1 MYSHTR
7 SPKLVSLGRA
17 MRQIVT
23 LFAMFAGSFTA
34 FAQTSATV
42 TGRITDQNGSAVVK
56 AAAELT
62 NIKTNTTV
70 KVSTNGDGYF
80 QFPPEEPG
88 PYIMHVH
95 SDTFADYTVTNVVLE
110 VGGTRSIDV
119 VLRPA
124 EATQAVTVQA
134 SAPELVVD
142 QADRGNVVESEFVQN
157 LPLNLR
163 NPFQLVNI
171 TQGVTP
177 YSIGSGTDET
187 SAVLVSSYRINGGK
201 LFTNENLLDGAI
213 NAINA
218 LNAVTVTPTVD
229 AVQEFKVLTT
239 AYQPE
244 YGHTSGAVISFAT
257 KSGGNAYHGS
267 VWEYLR
273 NSVLDANGFNANAA
287 RQAKPHFERNQFGY
301 ALGGPVVIPRLYDGH
316 NKTFFYSTYEGLRQ
330 SQAGSFTGTVPTS
343 LERVGDFSQTR
354 DTNGNLIV
362 IYDPRTTR
370 LDPTAPPGSI
380 QYIRDPFPGNKILQ
394 NLDTTGM
401 NILKAYPLPNQA
413 GQGASSV
420 NNFFSNSPSSTSLNN
435 VHLRI
440 DHKLTE
446 RDNIFGRFEWVR
458 RIITN
463 PDPYGNQLSPE
474 NGNEQLPGYAAMVQH
489 SHVFGGST
497 VFVHHLSYFHSQTT
511 RVPASDGFNPSN
523 LGFNSNVLPAGNH
536 LSFPN
541 VTATRLSQIGPSGA
555 YEFIPGTTIEYA
567 ASISHLAGKHSFK
580 AGFDYRHYYLS
591 IELPSLLTVT
601 AASNFTGGPNPQ
613 APIGTTGSGAADLLL
628 GTGTVSSGY
637 SPTTDYTHPYYAA
650 YVGDTYR
657 ITPKLT
663 VNYGLRYSIEP
674 AEIEK
679 NNMFIYLDLTTRN
692 PVSDQVSS
700 LGTLTGGPGFV
711 GTNGIGRRVQIAN
724 KTNLDP
730 RFGLTYQFDDK
741 TVVRAGFG
749 IFHAPTAP
757 NLNASAGFA
766 QATISNPA
774 QPDGFTPQFNLSNP
788 FPQGLIQPSGN
799 SLGLRTSLG
808 QSFSGPTRQQQTSY
822 SEQWSLDV
830 QRQLPGSFVLTV
842 GYVGNN
848 GLKLYVPTNF
858 NQLPDGA
865 LSQGT
870 QLLSL
875 VANPF
880 FGVITDPT
888 STLSKSTVQYGQLLR
903 PHPQFLNINGTQ
915 IGVGQSSYHA
925 LQVSL
930 EHRFADGL
938 SLLTAYTHSKMMDN
952 VGDALSGTSFQDN
965 NCPSCDRSIS
975 PQDITD
981 VLRVSGEYEL
991 PFGPGKPY
999 LKSGPLSRII
1009 GGWAL
1014 GTLFSYDN
1022 GTPIAVTSPNLSN
1035 SFGGGTTMRPNATG
1049 VSTAVSGGRQIRN
1062 SGLYFNPAAF
1072 TQTPSFQFG
1081 NAPRFLADVRNPGG
1095 LNFDML
1101 AQKSILLR
1109 EPFSLNFKAE
1119 MFNAF
1124 NRVQFA
1130 GPNASIASSSFGQ
1143 IFLNQAN
1150 VPRDIQFSLRLNF

>member
-1 MYSHTR
+1 MYWNAKSSGACMRRIMCLFALFT
-7 SPKLVSLGRA
+7 VSL
-17 MRQIVT
+17 
-23 LFAMFAGSFTA
+23 TA
-34 FAQTSATV
+34 FAQTNATV
-42 TGRITDQNGSAVVK
+42 SGRVTDQNNSAVVK
-56 AAAELT
+56 ATVELT
-62 NIKTNTTV
+62 NTKTNITV
-70 KVSTNGDGYF
+70 IANTNGDGYF
-80 QFPPEEPG
+80 QFPPKEPG
-88 PYIMHVH
+88 SYIMRVH
-95 SDTFADYTVTNVVLE
+95 SDTFADYTVTNLVLE
-110 VGGTRSIDV
+110 VGSNRSVDA

-124 EATQAVTVQA
+124 QATQAVTVEA
-134 SAPELVVD
+134 SEPELVVD
-142 QADRGNVVESEFVQN
+142 QADRGNVVESKFVQN
-157 LPLNLR
+157 LPLNIR

-177 YSIGSGTDET
+177 FSIGSGTDEA

-201 LFTNENLLDGAI
+201 LFTNENLLDGAV

-218 LNAVTVTPTVD
+218 DNAVTVSPTVD

-287 RQAKPHFERNQFGY
+287 GQAKPHFERNQFGY
-301 ALGGPVVIPRLYDGH
+301 ALGGPVVFPRLYDGR

-330 SQAGSFTGTVPTS
+330 SQAGSFTGTVPTA
-343 LERVGDFSQTR
+343 LERTGDFSQTR

-370 LDPTAPPGSI
+370 LDPTAPAGTI
-380 QYIRDPFPGNKILQ
+380 RYIRDPFQGNKVPQ
-394 NLDTTGM
+394 NFIDTTGM

-420 NNFFSNSPSSTSLNN
+420 NNYFSNSPSSTSLNN

-440 DHKLTE
+440 DHKLTQ

-458 RIITN
+458 RIISN
-463 PDPYGNQLSPE
+463 PDPYKNGLSPE
-474 NGNEQLPGYAAMVQH
+474 NGNEQLPGYAIMAQH
-489 SHVFGGST
+489 SHVFGGTT
-497 VFVHHLSYFHSQTT
+497 VFTHHFSYFHSQTT
-511 RVPASDGFNPSN
+511 RVPASDGFNPTS
-523 LGFNSNVLPAGNH
+523 LGFNSNVLPTGNH

-541 VTATRLSQIGPSGA
+541 VTATRLAQIGPLGA

-567 ASISHLAGKHSFK
+567 ASISHLVGKHSLK

-591 IELPSLLTVT
+591 VQLPSLLTVT
-601 AASNFTGGPNPQ
+601 ANSNFTGGPNPQ

-628 GTGTVSSGY
+628 GAGTVSSGY
-637 SPTTDYTHPYYAA
+637 SPTTDYAHPYYAA
-650 YVGDTYR
+650 YARDTYR
-657 ITPKLT
+657 ITQKLT
-663 VNYGLRYSIEP
+663 LNYGLRYSIEP
-674 AEIEK
+674 SEIEK
-679 NNMFIYLDLTTRN
+679 NNIFVYLDLTSRN
-692 PVSDQVSS
+692 PISDQVSS

-711 GTNGIGRRVQIAN
+711 GVNGIGRRVQIAN
-724 KTNLDP
+724 KANFDP
-730 RFGLTYQFDDK
+730 RFGLTYQFDDR
-741 TVVRAGFG
+741 TVVLAGFG

-757 NLNASAGFA
+757 SLNASAGFA
-766 QATISNPA
+766 QATTSNPA
-774 QPDGFTPQFNLSNP
+774 QPNGFTPQFNLSNP

-858 NQLPDGA
+858 NQLPDSA

-875 VANPF
+875 VSNPF
-880 FGVITDPT
+880 FGAITDPT
-888 STLSKSTVQYGQLLR
+888 SPLSKSTIQYGQLLR
-903 PHPQFLNINGTQ
+903 PHPQFQNISGTQ
-915 IGVGQSSYHA
+915 IGLGQSTYHA

-930 EHRFADGL
+930 EHRFSDGF

-952 VGDALSGTSFQDN
+952 VGDALSGASFQDN
-965 NCPSCDRSIS
+965 NCHSCDRSIS
-975 PQDITD
+975 GQDITD

-991 PFGPGKPY
+991 PFGHGKPY

-1009 GGWAL
+1009 GGWAV

-1022 GTPIAVTSPNLSN
+1022 GTPIAVTSPNNSN
-1035 SFGGGTTMRPNATG
+1035 SFGGGTTMHPNVTG
-1049 VSTAVSGGRQIRN
+1049 ISTAVPGGRQIRN
-1062 SGLYFNPAAF
+1062 GGLYFNPAAF
-1072 TQTPSFQFG
+1072 TPTPPFQFG
-1081 NAPRFLADVRNPGG
+1081 NAPRFLADVRSPGG

-1101 AQKSILLR
+1101 AQKSILIR

-1130 GPNASIASSSFGQ
+1130 GPNASIASTSFGQ

-1150 VPRDIQFSLRLNF
+1150 LPREIQFSLRLNF